1 MNVLGI
7 GSLEILLI
15 LIVAFVFLGPERL
28 IDVARFLGNAVKEG
42 RKLASEMPR
51 IIVEDDEIKVV
62 DTRRDGKPSTASPFQ
77 KTREPEQK
85 AESDSDGP
93 VAFSRQNE
101 PPLERP
107 SDERGETR

>member
-15 LIVAFVFLGPERL
+15 LVVAFVFLGPERL

-51 IIVEDDEIKVV
+51 IVVEDDEIKVV
-62 DTRRDGKPSTASPFQ
+62 DTRRDGKPSPASPRRR
-77 KTREPEQK
+77 TREPEQS
-85 AESDSDGP
+85 ADDADGP
-93 VAFSRQNE
+93 VAFSRQSE
-101 PPLERP
+101 PQPEQP
-107 SDERGETR
+107 PDEPGETR

>member
-15 LIVAFVFLGPERL
+15 LVVAFVFLGPERL

-51 IIVEDDEIKVV
+51 IVVEDDEIKVV
-62 DTRRDGKPSTASPFQ
+62 DTRPDRKPSTASPFQ

-85 AESDSDGP
+85 AEGDSDGP
-93 VAFSRQNE
+93 VAFSRQSE
-101 PPLERP
+101 PRPEQP
-107 SDERGETR
+107 SDERGESR

>member
-15 LIVAFVFLGPERL
+15 LVVAFVFLGPERL

-62 DTRRDGKPSTASPFQ
+62 DTRPDRKPSTASPLQ
-77 KTREPEQK
+77 KTREPDQ

-93 VAFSRQNE
+93 VAFSRRSE
-101 PPLERP
+101 PRPEQP
-107 SDERGETR
+107 SDERGESR

>member
-1 MNVLGI
+1 MYRLQAGDSSGGCSLNVLGI

-51 IIVEDDEIKVV
+51 IIVE
-62 DTRRDGKPSTASPFQ
+62 G
-77 KTREPEQK
+77 
-85 AESDSDGP
+85 
-93 VAFSRQNE
+93 
-101 PPLERP
+101 
-107 SDERGETR
+107 